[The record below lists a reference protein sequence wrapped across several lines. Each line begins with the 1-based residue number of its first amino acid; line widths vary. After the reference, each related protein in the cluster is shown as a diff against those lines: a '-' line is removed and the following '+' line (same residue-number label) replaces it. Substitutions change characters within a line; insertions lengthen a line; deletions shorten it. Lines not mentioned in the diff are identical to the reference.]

1 MSPHSQSDQANSQ
14 LLASEFASAGYIED
28 EVKLDAPTKEY
39 LNQVWRY
46 AIDDKDYYHPSNNS
60 HTMDQRPDNVNWDA
74 VEGDDPDPYQE
85 TTKYRYRYYFDTRL
99 LSLFNAK
106 AEVRLEQKKS
116 GEYKQ
121 VIKIG
126 NGATEDS
133 PMMGRAE
140 HPAMIRKFKP
150 SFTAINRKESSRKK
164 VIALLDEAKKGN
176 GLLKPLVAIR
186 SQRRKMEYHPA
197 GNRDITIEM
206 ACDIGKAM
214 NVAGFSW
221 NVRQIELEIKENKTD
236 RSNADVLA
244 EELAKLKAKFGELEI
259 NTESKPTPGF
269 QDLIIRRMSQKA
281 FRRVNKKEFEQM
293 EKPPAYKAA

>member
-1 MSPHSQSDQANSQ
+1 MSPHSRSDQADRQ
-14 LLASEFASAGYIED
+14 PLASEFASAGFIED
-28 EVKLDAPTKEY
+28 EVKLDAPTKKY
-39 LNQVWRY
+39 LDAVWRH
-46 AIDDKDYYHPSNNS
+46 AIDDKKYYHPSNNN
-60 HTMDQRPDNVNWDA
+60 HTMDQRPDNVNWDD
-74 VEGDDPDPYQE
+74 VDGDDPDPYQE

-99 LSLFNAK
+99 LSLFNSK

-126 NGATEDS
+126 NGATADS

-150 SFTAINRKESSRKK
+150 SFTAINRKEDSRKK
-164 VIALLDEAKKGN
+164 VIALLNDAKKGS
-176 GLLKPLVAIR
+176 GPIKPLVAIR

-214 NVAGFSW
+214 NVAGFNW
-221 NVRQIELEIKENKTD
+221 NVRQIELEIKENNTD
-236 RSNADVLA
+236 RSNAEVLA
-244 EELAKLKAKFGELEI
+244 EELAKLKTKFGELEV

-269 QDLIIRRMSQKA
+269 QDLIARKMSEKA

-293 EKPPAYKAA
+293 PKPPQYKAS